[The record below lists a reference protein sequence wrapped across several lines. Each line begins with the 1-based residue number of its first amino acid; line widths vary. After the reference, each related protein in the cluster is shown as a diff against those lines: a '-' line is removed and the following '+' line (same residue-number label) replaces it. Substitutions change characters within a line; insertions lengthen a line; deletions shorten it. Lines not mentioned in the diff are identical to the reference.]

1 MILEIA
7 ELVPNPAQITP
18 TMIMKM
24 QNPPYNQRKK
34 IQTSDVNFLTENLIV
49 CKII

>member
-7 ELVPNPAQITP
+7 EVVPNPAQITP

-24 QNPPYNQRKK
+24 QNIPYNQQKK
-34 IQTSDVNFLTENLIV
+34 IQRLDVNL
-49 CKII
+49 